1 MRPRRLT
8 ERIVRAVQLHE
19 FFNRTRP
26 RPTAGPDEGGD
37 AQAGDAHGHRPAG
50 YDAIFVQCPLWT
62 IYMPQGYNMSA
73 PRARRHTVTRPPS
86 FDWLGVECGKLVDE
100 APRSRRDRA
109 EISRCDGARSAAPS
123 SPGDTS
129 APAPAY
135 TSACISAQID
145 KIAEPASGRPGVG
158 GGVNTRS
165 VQSALLKLMEDAEV
179 CVVVVALVRA
189 AHA

>member
-1 MRPRRLT
+1 MHSHRHLAADPALAPALALRAAHAHARPPPST
-8 ERIVRAVQLHE
+8 IAATKFSATGYVGADVDDIVRDLLPA
-19 FFNRTRP
+19 
-26 RPTAGPDEGGD
+26 ADGD
-37 AQAGDAHGHRPAG
+37 AALAE
-50 YDAIFVQCPLWT
+50 
-62 IYMPQGYNMSA
+62 
-73 PRARRHTVTRPPS
+73 
-86 FDWLGVECGKLVDE
+86 LGIVYVDE

-123 SPGDTS
+123 SPGDTA

-135 TSACISAQID
+135 ISACILTQID

-179 CVVVVALVRA
+179 CAVVVALARA